1 MLNFKKRLYIEIE
14 EPMIEDEEDLQLSYI
29 NKETSILKIH
39 EYQMQIENLFKLN
52 EEERHKILEVNNIY
66 LNQILFYMEKE
77 NVQFDL
83 SYKW

>member
-14 EPMIEDEEDLQLSYI
+14 EPMIEDEEDLQLSDI
-29 NKETSILKIH
+29 NKETSIFKIH
-39 EYQMQIENLFKLN
+39 ECQMQIENLFKLN

>member
-1 MLNFKKRLYIEIE
+1 MLNFKKRLFIEIE
-14 EPMIEDEEDLQLSYI
+14 EPIIEDEEDLQLSSI
-29 NKETSILKIH
+29 NKETSIFKFH
-39 EYQMQIENLFKLN
+39 EYQTQIENLLKLN
-52 EEERHKILEVNNIY
+52 EEERHKILELNNIY

>member
-14 EPMIEDEEDLQLSYI
+14 EPKIEDEEDLQLSCI
-29 NKETSILKIH
+29 NKETSLIKVF
-39 EYQMQIENLFKLN
+39 EYQMQIENLFKFN
-52 EEERHKILEVNNIY
+52 EEERQKILELNNIY